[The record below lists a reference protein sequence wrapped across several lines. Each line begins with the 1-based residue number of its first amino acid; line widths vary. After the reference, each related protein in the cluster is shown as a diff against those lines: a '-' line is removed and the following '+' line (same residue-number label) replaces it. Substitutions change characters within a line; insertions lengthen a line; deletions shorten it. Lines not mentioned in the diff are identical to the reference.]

1 MIDCKGT
8 AETFAD
14 VLFELGL
21 IDGERYEMLLEK
33 IWDGDKAAKEEVMR
47 LLSKIKP
54 DREVGDYDQ
63 QDD

>member
-33 IWDGDKAAKEEVMR
+33 IWDGDKAAREEVMR
-47 LLSKIKP
+47 LLSKIKL

>member
-1 MIDCKGT
+1 MIGCKET
-8 AETFAD
+8 AETFVD
-14 VLFELGL
+14 VLLELGL

-47 LLSKIKP
+47 LLSKIKL

>member
-1 MIDCKGT
+1 MIDCKET
-8 AETFAD
+8 AETFMD

-47 LLSKIKP
+47 LLS
-54 DREVGDYDQ
+54 RL
-63 QDD
+63 

>member
-1 MIDCKGT
+1 MIDCKET
-8 AETFAD
+8 AETFTD

-47 LLSKIKP
+47 LLS
-54 DREVGDYDQ
+54 RL
-63 QDD
+63 